1 MKHRP
6 QPLGTSMP
14 EVTLRI
20 PTPLQPF
27 TDGQAEIAVVA
38 ETVTTALAQAGEK
51 HPSLPNQLLTRDGE
65 VRRYVNLFVR
75 QQDIRQ
81 LDGLDTK
88 LEDGD
93 EIIVMP
99 SVAGG

>member
-1 MKHRP
+1 
-6 QPLGTSMP
+6 MP
-14 EVTLRI
+14 TVTLHI

-27 TDGQAEIAVVA
+27 TDGRGRVAVDADTVGAAIAR
-38 ETVTTALAQAGEK
+38 AGEQYPPLS
-51 HPSLPNQLLTRDGE
+51 HQLLTRDGQ
-65 VRRYVNLFVR
+65 VRRYVNVFVR

-81 LDGLDTK
+81 LDGLDTH